1 VSEAREDAPGLERRI
16 ARIEEIAAALEND
29 RLELQQALA
38 LFEEGIAHV
47 RAAEAMLADADLRI
61 ERLVEDGRGGVI
73 TEPAGDRA

>member
-1 VSEAREDAPGLERRI
+1 MKGTEDAPGLERRI

-47 RAAEAMLADADLRI
+47 RAAEAMLQDADLRI
-61 ERLVEDGRGGVI
+61 ERLVDDGRGGVM
-73 TEPAGDRA
+73 TEPAGERG

>member
-1 VSEAREDAPGLERRI
+1 MSEAREDAPGLERRI